1 MRLRTLGVI
10 IPMLSCVVLSVE
22 SAAAATYCQN
32 GTHAAAKAPL
42 DLMPR
47 IAATLQIDK
56 AAVTDGVFV
65 RCVGAKLLACYVGA
79 NLNCGKANTERSLP
93 GATEWCRQ
101 NPGSPTIPMVATG
114 HDTIYEW
121 SCQGRRAIAGKPL
134 VIIDPQGYVIDNWKE
149 IP

>member
-56 AAVTDGVFV
+56 AAVTDGV
-65 RCVGAKLLACYVGA
+65 
-79 NLNCGKANTERSLP
+79 
-93 GATEWCRQ
+93 
-101 NPGSPTIPMVATG
+101 
-114 HDTIYEW
+114 
-121 SCQGRRAIAGKPL
+121 RAIAGKPL
-134 VIIDPQGYVIDNWKE
+134 VIITRRAT
-149 IP
+149 